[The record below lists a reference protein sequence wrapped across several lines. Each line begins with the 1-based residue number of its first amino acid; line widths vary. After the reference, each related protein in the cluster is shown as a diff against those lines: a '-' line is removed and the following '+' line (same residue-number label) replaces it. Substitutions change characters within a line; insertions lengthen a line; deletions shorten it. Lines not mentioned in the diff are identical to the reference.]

1 MKPITLTV
9 AGLHSFREKQTIDF
23 GSLCEGGVFGIFGPT
38 GSGKSSI
45 LDAMTLALYGKV
57 ERASNNTLGIL
68 NHAEE
73 QLHVS
78 FIFELENA
86 NGAKRYMIERSF
98 KRADELRVK
107 SAVSRLIEIGDESVV
122 LADKIGEVNLSIQEL
137 LGLTIDDFTRAVV
150 LPQGKFAEFLSLKG
164 VDRRQM
170 LQRLFNLEQYG
181 DKLNKR
187 LKSKLTKAKNEL
199 GEVIA
204 EQTGLGDASSEAIKI
219 AEQELKEVEILL
231 DKRQTEL
238 TKVETDYERSKNIW
252 EWQQQKVAITTRLEE
267 VNQNKPSIHVLEEK
281 VKQAEESDRVKPY
294 LEEYEA
300 ARNSVETWTATYK
313 TLHDQLLVKKV
324 ENNKSSQ
331 SYQQARAEKTE
342 KLPGLVT
349 RKQQLLDA
357 KNVQEKITVLKRES
371 EALMQKSDGLQ
382 AQKLEKHRLVE
393 GMSLFITEELEKQK
407 KRKEWISS
415 KTISVNERV
424 EQRKA
429 YNQKQTIVHNREN
442 LQELL
447 SDVENKKNQASET
460 EKQLYFKNE
469 ELLQGKKRLEALF
482 VKTATTY
489 DAVCN
494 NERQSEVLIAKL
506 EEMLSEKNQELEA
519 IRRNNLAIQLA
530 GQLKAGEACP
540 VCGSTEHPNP
550 VMVHDDHGKQLETEI
565 KKLSEEITSVRGLSQ
580 EYTTLKLKLEQISQG
595 IVQEY
600 PGELNVTAN
609 EKGEQLINQLDPFSQ
624 IKALDVEQK
633 SLQQDLIQ
641 LQETGRKAIQG
652 IRAVVQQITQLKS
665 TNEMNR
671 SAYQEIM
678 ERVKKLE
685 ETIEAQMTEWNQTF
699 TSVVFEAVETRLE
712 EISKND
718 KLVQELSQEVEKCA
732 TILEQKENE
741 RNHYLSEC
749 NEIDR
754 NMVECTSILRGKED
768 LLKELNDQLAKEIGN
783 NDIDQLLKE
792 TEHMLH
798 YLEETESK
806 AYETW
811 QLIQKECNK
820 LENEAHAASQSL
832 NEGKLRLEK
841 ATTKWNEVLSQTSFS
856 QIEEVKAA
864 HLSKE
869 VQNSYKNQIET
880 FWDTFKQLEAE
891 LLKINNLLQDSVLSL
906 EKWEEIQQMRE
917 EMRAMLNEAVEA
929 KGAALKA
936 LQVLRDKHERFN
948 ELEER
953 RLELDELVELYNKLQ
968 SVFKGNS
975 FVEYI
980 AEEQLVQVSLEATE
994 RLGILT
1000 RQRYAIEVDSQG
1012 GFIMRDDA
1020 NGGVRRPVTTLSGG
1034 ETFLTSLALALSL
1047 SAQIQLRGEYP
1058 LQFFFLDEGFG
1069 TLDSDLL
1076 DTVVSALEKLHSE
1089 QLAVGVISHVQELRA
1104 RLPKRLIVEPAEHS
1118 GRGTVV
1124 RLETL

>member
-23 GSLCEGGVFGIFGPT
+23 SSLCEGGVFGIFGPT

-57 ERASNNTLGIL
+57 ERAANNTLGIL

-122 LADKIGEVNLSIQEL
+122 LADKIGEVNLHIQDL

-181 DKLNKR
+181 DNLNKK

-199 GEVIA
+199 GEVVA
-204 EQTGLGDASSEAIKI
+204 EQTGLGDASSEAIKV

-231 DKRQTEL
+231 EKRQTEL
-238 TKVETDYERSKNIW
+238 NKVEADYEKSKNIW
-252 EWQQQKVAITTRLEE
+252 EWQQQKAALKTKMEE
-267 VNQNKPSIHVLEEK
+267 VNKNKPSIHLLEEK
-281 VKQAEESDRVKPY
+281 VKQAEASDRVQPY
-294 LEEYEA
+294 LEEYEV
-300 ARNSVETWTATYK
+300 ARNSVDTWTATYK
-313 TLHDQLLVKKV
+313 TLQEQLLLKKA
-324 ENNKSSQ
+324 ENNKASQ
-331 SYQQARAEKTE
+331 SYQHARSEKAE
-342 KLPGLVT
+342 KLPALVT
-349 RKQQLLDA
+349 RKQQLLEA
-357 KNVQEKITVLKRES
+357 KSVQEKITVLKKES
-371 EALMQKSDGLQ
+371 VVLEQKADALR
-382 AQKLEKHRLVE
+382 AHKLEKQRLVE
-393 GMSLFITEELEKQK
+393 DVSLFITEELEKQK
-407 KRKEWISS
+407 NRKELITS
-415 KTISVNERV
+415 KTISVNER
-424 EQRKA
+424 EELRKA
-429 YNQKQTIVHNREN
+429 YDQKQAIVYNRKN

-447 SDVENKKNQASET
+447 TDVENKKNTVSET
-460 EKQLYFKNE
+460 EKLLCTKNE

-489 DAVCN
+489 DVVCN
-494 NERQSEVLIAKL
+494 NERQSEVLIVRL
-506 EEMLSEKNQELEA
+506 EEMLAEKNQEVEN
-519 IRRNNLAIQLA
+519 IKRNNLAIQLA

-550 VMVHDDHGKQLETEI
+550 VMVHDDQGKQLEIEI
-565 KKLSEEITSVRGLSQ
+565 KKLSEEITSLRGLSQ

-600 PGELNVTAN
+600 PGELNIITDNKA
-609 EKGEQLINQLDPFSQ
+609 EQLIEQLDLFSQ

-652 IRAVVQQITQLKS
+652 IRAVVQHISQLNH
-665 TNEMNR
+665 TNELNQ
-671 SAYQEIM
+671 SAYQEVV

-685 ETIEAQMTEWNQTF
+685 ETIQVQMTEWKQTF
-699 TSVVFEAVETRLE
+699 KDVVFEAVETRLQG
-712 EISKND
+712 ISKND
-718 KLVQELSQEVEKCA
+718 KLVQELSQEVEKSA
-732 TILEQKENE
+732 TLLQQKENE
-741 RNHYLSEC
+741 KNKYLTEC
-749 NEIDR
+749 NEFDR
-754 NMVECTSILRGKED
+754 SIVECTSTLRSKEES
-768 LLKELNDQLAKEIGN
+768 LKELLERLAKEVGN

-792 TEHMLH
+792 TEHMLN

-811 QLIQKECNK
+811 QHVQKECNK

-841 ATTKWNEVLSQTSFS
+841 ATTKWNEVLSQTSFA

-869 VQNSYKNQIET
+869 VQNSYKDQIET

-891 LLKINNLLQDSVLSL
+891 LLKINNLLQGSELSI
-906 EKWEEIQQMRE
+906 EKWQEIQQMRE
-917 EMRAMLNEAVEA
+917 EMRAMLNETVEA

-936 LQVLRDKHERFN
+936 LQVLHEKHERFN

-953 RLELDELVELYNKLQ
+953 RLELDKLVEQYNKLQ